1 MIKAIHL
8 IIFSLPLLTAT
19 EFIVGEVTAIH
30 DGNTLEVSTKEKDTY
45 RITLMGIDCPEL
57 QQAYGKEARNFLS
70 QSLLHQEVTVLIHG
84 KDRNKNYVGVVL
96 LTEGEDVRI
105 ALLEEG
111 LAWTAEENPIPE
123 LELIRRDA
131 ARNRKGLWHQQS
143 PLAPWTFRRQQSMLE
158 AKSR

>member
-8 IIFSLPLLTAT
+8 VIFSLPLLTAT
-19 EFIVGEVTAIH
+19 ELIVGEVTAIH

-57 QQAYGKEARNFLS
+57 QQPYGKEARDFLS
-70 QSLLHQEVTVLIHG
+70 RSLLHHEVTVLIHG

-111 LAWTAEENPIPE
+111 LAWTAEENPISE

-131 ARNRKGLWHQQS
+131 ARVRKGLWRQQT
-143 PLAPWTFRRQQSMLE
+143 PLAPWIFRRQQSMLE